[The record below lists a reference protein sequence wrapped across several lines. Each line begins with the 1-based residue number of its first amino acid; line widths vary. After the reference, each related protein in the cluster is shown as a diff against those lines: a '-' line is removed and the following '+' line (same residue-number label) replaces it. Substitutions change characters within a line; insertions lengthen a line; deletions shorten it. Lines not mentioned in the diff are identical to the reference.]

1 MTYMTYF
8 LPHDMVPL
16 SEFSRLHEAEDD
28 ASGSDQCLKHRVQS
42 PIFSKMKMLIYYRLQ
57 ELQ

>member
-1 MTYMTYF
+1 MTYF

-42 PIFSKMKMLIYYRLQ
+42 PIFSKMKMLIYY
-57 ELQ
+57 